1 MTTLRA
7 TVALLALLAV
17 PAHAA
22 STKPASAKPGR
33 SATHHAATHG
43 VLPWIEDD
51 YAKALTA
58 ARATNVPIFVEI
70 WAPW

>member
-1 MTTLRA
+1 MTTVRA
-7 TVALLALLAV
+7 SVALLALLAV

-22 STKPASAKPGR
+22 STRPAAHAPGR
-33 SATHHAATHG
+33 QVAHHAQARS
-43 VLPWIEDD
+43 VLPWIKDD

-58 ARATNVPIFVEI
+58 ARAKNVPIFVEI